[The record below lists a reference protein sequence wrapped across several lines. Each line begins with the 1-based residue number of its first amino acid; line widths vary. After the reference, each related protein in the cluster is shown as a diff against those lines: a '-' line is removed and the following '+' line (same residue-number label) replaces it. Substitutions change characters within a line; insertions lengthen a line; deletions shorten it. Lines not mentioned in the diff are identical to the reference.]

1 MSSSAQKSSKSILTT
16 QSIILAGITWGILS
30 LLFFLLFS
38 ANPPDWYSPLTYIFG
53 FVSNLAAAFL
63 CFRNWQSPQ
72 IVSGRSVWLGIGLGM
87 SFYFLG
93 DILFGL
99 WELVFNQ
106 DPAVSPAD
114 LFYLISYICLSVGMF
129 LAVTT
134 RRLNLEPKQ
143 WMIVAGIFLSSTL
156 LAVWLSLPAPME
168 EEAPAP
174 EPTAE
179 VVAEAPAPEEAA
191 PPSEEAPEQTAP
203 ALVLKMEEQ
212 LQPLEPFVTL
222 LYTILDVLLLIA
234 ATTVLLAFWG
244 GRTSQSWRMIAAAA
258 FSLYIADMW
267 FKYASRSPDYS
278 SGGLL
283 EIFWIFSP
291 ILFGIGA
298 ALEYDLSTR
307 STRRSRRRGSS

>member
-1 MSSSAQKSSKSILTT
+1 MSSSAQKSSKSILNT

-87 SFYFLG
+87 FFYFLG
-93 DILFGL
+93 DILFGM

-114 LFYLISYICLSVGMF
+114 FFYLISYICLSVGMF

-143 WMIVAGIFLSSTL
+143 WMIVGAIFLISTL
-156 LAVWLSLPAPME
+156 LAVWLSQPTAVEPEVSVSDPQTQAVTAAPATT
-168 EEAPAP
+168 EEAPSANVP
-174 EPTAE
+174 KL
-179 VVAEAPAPEEAA
+179 VV
-191 PPSEEAPEQTAP
+191 Q
-203 ALVLKMEEQ
+203 MEES

-234 ATTVLLAFWG
+234 ASTVLLAFWG

-258 FSLYIADMW
+258 LSLYIADMW
-267 FKYASRSPDYS
+267 FKYASRSPNYE

-307 STRRSRRRGSS
+307 SSRRSRRRGSS

>member
-1 MSSSAQKSSKSILTT
+1 MSSSAQKSSKSIFTT
-16 QSIILAGITWGILS
+16 QSIVLAGITWGILS

-38 ANPPDWYSPLTYIFG
+38 ANPPNWYSPLTYIFG

-63 CFRNWQSPQ
+63 CFRNWKSPQ

-87 SFYFLG
+87 FFYFLG
-93 DILFGL
+93 DILFGI

-106 DPAVSPAD
+106 NPAVSPGD
-114 LFYLISYICLSVGMF
+114 LFYLISYICLSVGLF

-143 WMIVAGIFLSSTL
+143 WLIVAGIFLTSTL
-156 LAVWLSLPAPME
+156 LAVWLSLPTGVDAE
-168 EEAPAP
+168 ATSAESGATQTQVEVAAAPAETP
-174 EPTAE
+174 ENQN
-179 VVAEAPAPEEAA
+179 VPEI
-191 PPSEEAPEQTAP
+191 
-203 ALVLKMEEQ
+203 VLKLEES
-212 LQPLEPFVTL
+212 LQPLESVVTL

-234 ATTVLLAFWG
+234 ASTVLLAFWG

-267 FKYASRSPDYS
+267 FKYAIARVPDYE

-298 ALEYDLSTR
+298 ALEFDLSTR
-307 STRRSRRRGSS
+307 STRRSRRRGSN

>member
-16 QSIILAGITWGILS
+16 QSIVLAGITWGILS

-87 SFYFLG
+87 FFYFLG
-93 DILFGL
+93 DILFGI
-99 WELVFNQ
+99 WELGFNQ

-114 LFYLISYICLSVGMF
+114 LFYIISYICLSVGLF

-143 WMIVAGIFLSSTL
+143 WLIVAGIFLTSTL
-156 LAVWLSLPAPME
+156 LAVWLSLPAGVDA
-168 EEAPAP
+168 EATSAEPAA
-174 EPTAE
+174 TQAQVAE
-179 VVAEAPAPEEAA
+179 VAEAPAETPETE
-191 PPSEEAPEQTAP
+191 SAP
-203 ALVLKMEEQ
+203 AIVIKLEEN
-212 LQPLEPFVTL
+212 LQPLESYVTL

-234 ATTVLLAFWG
+234 ASTVLLAFWG

-258 FSLYIADMW
+258 FCLYIADMW
-267 FKYASRSPDYS
+267 FKYAIARVPDYE

-298 ALEYDLSTR
+298 ALEFDLSTR

>member
-1 MSSSAQKSSKSILTT
+1 MSSSAQKSSKSIFTT
-16 QSIILAGITWGILS
+16 QSIVLAGITWGILS

-38 ANPPDWYSPLTYIFG
+38 ANPPNWYSPLTYIFG

-63 CFRNWQSPQ
+63 CFRNWKSPQ

-87 SFYFLG
+87 FFYFLG
-93 DILFGL
+93 DILFGI
-99 WELVFNQ
+99 WELVFDQN
-106 DPAVSPAD
+106 PAVSPGD
-114 LFYLISYICLSVGMF
+114 LFYLISYICLSVGLF

-134 RRLNLEPKQ
+134 RRLNLELKQ
-143 WMIVAGIFLSSTL
+143 WLIVAGIFLTSTL
-156 LAVWLSLPAPME
+156 LAVWLSLPTGVDVDAIS
-168 EEAPAP
+168 A
-174 EPTAE
+174 EPGATQTRVE
-179 VVAEAPAPEEAA
+179 VAEAPAETPETQNVPEVVIKL
-191 PPSEEAPEQTAP
+191 EET
-203 ALVLKMEEQ
+203 
-212 LQPLEPFVTL
+212 LQPLESVVTL

-234 ATTVLLAFWG
+234 ASTVLLAFWG

-267 FKYASRSPDYS
+267 FKYAIARVPDYE

-298 ALEYDLSTR
+298 ALEFDLSTR
-307 STRRSRRRGSS
+307 STRRSRRRGSN

>member
-1 MSSSAQKSSKSILTT
+1 MSSSAQKSSKSIFTT
-16 QSIILAGITWGILS
+16 QAIILGGISWGIIS

-38 ANPPDWYSPLTYIFG
+38 ANPPDWYSPLTYIFT
-53 FVSNLAAAFL
+53 FVGNLGAAAL

-87 SFYFLG
+87 LLYFVG
-93 DILFGL
+93 DIFFGL
-99 WELVFNQ
+99 WELVFDQ
-106 DPAVSPAD
+106 DPAVSPGD
-114 LFYLISYICLSVGMF
+114 FFYIISYICLSVGMF

-143 WMIVAGIFLSSTL
+143 WGIVAGIFLSSTL
-156 LAVWLSLPAPME
+156 LAVWLSLPSAIDVE
-168 EEAPAP
+168 VPAS
-174 EPTAE
+174 EPVAAE
-179 VVAEAPAPEEAA
+179 VAAEAPAATAA
-191 PPSEEAPEQTAP
+191 PEVAAEESSAP
-203 ALVLKMEEQ
+203 AWVVELEDT
-212 LQPLEPFVTL
+212 LQPLEAFVTL
-222 LYTILDVLLLIA
+222 LYTIMDVLLLIA
-234 ATTVLLAFWG
+234 ASMVLLAFWG

-267 FKYASRSPDYS
+267 FKYASRLPDYE

>member
-87 SFYFLG
+87 FFYFLG
-93 DILFGL
+93 DILFGV
-99 WELVFNQ
+99 WELGFNQ

-114 LFYLISYICLSVGMF
+114 FFYVISYICLSVGMF

-143 WMIVAGIFLSSTL
+143 WMIVAGIFLTSTL
-156 LAVWLSLPAPME
+156 LAVWLSLPTSMDE
-168 EEAPAP
+168 EVPAS

-179 VVAEAPAPEEAA
+179 VVAEAPAAA
-191 PPSEEAPEQTAP
+191 PSEESPEPTAP
-203 ALVLKMEEQ
+203 QVVLKMEEQ

-222 LYTILDVLLLIA
+222 LYTMLDVLLLIA
-234 ATTVLLAFWG
+234 ASTVLLAFWG

-258 FSLYIADMW
+258 FCLYIADMW
-267 FKYASRSPDYS
+267 FKYAIARVPDYE

-298 ALEYDLSTR
+298 ALEFDLSTR

>member
-1 MSSSAQKSSKSILTT
+1 MSSSAQKSSKSILNT

-87 SFYFLG
+87 FFYFLG
-93 DILFGL
+93 DILFGM

-114 LFYLISYICLSVGMF
+114 FFYLISYICLSVGMF

-143 WMIVAGIFLSSTL
+143 WMIVGGIFLISTL
-156 LAVWLSLPAPME
+156 LAVWLSQ
-168 EEAPAP
+168 
-174 EPTAE
+174 PTAVEPE
-179 VVAEAPAPEEAA
+179 VSVSDPQTEAVAEAPPTAEELLTSSAPK
-191 PPSEEAPEQTAP
+191 
-203 ALVLKMEEQ
+203 LVLKMEES

-234 ATTVLLAFWG
+234 ASTVLLAFWG

-258 FSLYIADMW
+258 LSLYIADMW
-267 FKYASRSPDYS
+267 FKYASRSPTYE

-298 ALEYDLSTR
+298 TLEYDLSTR
-307 STRRSRRRGSS
+307 SSRRSRRRGSS

>member
-1 MSSSAQKSSKSILTT
+1 MSSSAQKSSKSILNT

-38 ANPPDWYSPLTYIFG
+38 ANPPDWYAPLTYILG

-87 SFYFLG
+87 FFYFLG

-99 WELVFNQ
+99 WELVLNQ
-106 DPAVSPAD
+106 DPAVSPGD
-114 LFYLISYICLSVGMF
+114 FFYLIAYFCLSVGMF

-143 WMIVAGIFLSSTL
+143 WMIVAGIFLASTL
-156 LAVWLSLPAPME
+156 LAVWLSQPTTVEPELSASEPQTQAVAA
-168 EEAPAP
+168 APA
-174 EPTAE
+174 TKT
-179 VVAEAPAPEEAA
+179 AEAPALNTPKWVVQVEE
-191 PPSEEAPEQTAP
+191 S
-203 ALVLKMEEQ
+203 
-212 LQPLEPFVTL
+212 LQPLDSFVAL

-234 ATTVLLAFWG
+234 ASTVLLAFWG

-258 FSLYIADMW
+258 LSLYIADMW
-267 FKYASRSPDYS
+267 FKYASRSPNYE

-307 STRRSRRRGSS
+307 SSRRSRRRGSS

>member
-87 SFYFLG
+87 FFYFLG
-93 DILFGL
+93 DILFGV
-99 WELVFNQ
+99 WELGFNQ

-114 LFYLISYICLSVGMF
+114 FFYVISYICLSVGMF

-143 WMIVAGIFLSSTL
+143 WMIVAGIFLISTL
-156 LAVWLSLPAPME
+156 LAVWLSLPTPMN
-168 EEAPAP
+168 EEAPAS

-179 VVAEAPAPEEAA
+179 VVAEAPAAT
-191 PPSEEAPEQTAP
+191 PSEEEPTAP
-203 ALVLKMEEQ
+203 QVVLKMEEQ

-222 LYTILDVLLLIA
+222 LYTMLDVLLLIA
-234 ATTVLLAFWG
+234 ASTVLLAFWG

-258 FSLYIADMW
+258 FCLYIADMW
-267 FKYASRSPDYS
+267 FKYAIARVPDYE

-298 ALEYDLSTR
+298 ALEFDLSTR

>member
-1 MSSSAQKSSKSILTT
+1 MSSSAQKSSKSIFTT
-16 QSIILAGITWGILS
+16 QSIVLAGITWGILS

-38 ANPPDWYSPLTYIFG
+38 ANPPNWYSPLTYIFG

-63 CFRNWQSPQ
+63 CFRNWKSPQ

-87 SFYFLG
+87 FFYFLG
-93 DILFGL
+93 DILFGI

-106 DPAVSPAD
+106 NPAVSPGD
-114 LFYLISYICLSVGMF
+114 LFYIISYICLSVGLF

-134 RRLNLEPKQ
+134 RRLNLELKQ
-143 WMIVAGIFLSSTL
+143 WLIVAGIFLTSTL
-156 LAVWLSLPAPME
+156 LAVWLSLPAGVDV
-168 EEAPAP
+168 EATSAQPVA
-174 EPTAE
+174 TQTQVAA
-179 VVAEAPAPEEAA
+179 AEAPAETPATQ
-191 PPSEEAPEQTAP
+191 SAPEIVIK
-203 ALVLKMEEQ
+203 LEET
-212 LQPLEPFVTL
+212 LQPLESVVTL

-234 ATTVLLAFWG
+234 ASTVLLAFWG

-267 FKYASRSPDYS
+267 FKYAIARVPDYE

-298 ALEYDLSTR
+298 ALEFDLSTR
-307 STRRSRRRGSS
+307 STRRSRRRGSN

>member
-87 SFYFLG
+87 FFYFLG
-93 DILFGL
+93 DILFGV
-99 WELVFNQ
+99 WELGFNQ

-114 LFYLISYICLSVGMF
+114 FFYVISYICLSVGMF

-143 WMIVAGIFLSSTL
+143 WMIVAGIFLTSTL
-156 LAVWLSLPAPME
+156 LAVWLSLPTSMDA
-168 EEAPAP
+168 EAPAS

-179 VVAEAPAPEEAA
+179 VVAEAPAAA
-191 PPSEEAPEQTAP
+191 PSEESPETMAPQV
-203 ALVLKMEEQ
+203 VLKMEEQ

-222 LYTILDVLLLIA
+222 LYTMLDVLLLIA
-234 ATTVLLAFWG
+234 ASTVLLAFWG

-258 FSLYIADMW
+258 FCLYIADMW
-267 FKYASRSPDYS
+267 FKYAIARVPDYE

-298 ALEYDLSTR
+298 ALEFDLSTR

>member
-1 MSSSAQKSSKSILTT
+1 MSSSAQKSSKSILNT

-87 SFYFLG
+87 FFYFLG

-99 WELVFNQ
+99 WELVWNQ
-106 DPAVSPAD
+106 DPAVSPGD
-114 LFYLISYICLSVGMF
+114 FFYLISYVCLSVGMF

-143 WMIVAGIFLSSTL
+143 WMIVGGIFLISTL
-156 LAVWLSLPAPME
+156 LAVWLSQ
-168 EEAPAP
+168 
-174 EPTAE
+174 PTAVEPE
-179 VVAEAPAPEEAA
+179 VSGSDPQTEAVAEAPPTAEELLASSAPK
-191 PPSEEAPEQTAP
+191 
-203 ALVLKMEEQ
+203 LVIQMEES

-234 ATTVLLAFWG
+234 ASTVLLAFWG

-258 FSLYIADMW
+258 LSLYIADMW
-267 FKYASRSPDYS
+267 FKYASRSPTYE

-298 ALEYDLSTR
+298 TLEYDLSTR
-307 STRRSRRRGSS
+307 SSRRNRRRGSG